1 MRLHYLQGM
10 IPTEDDEAE
19 EQVLEVIDGTKEY
32 LELNRSGTN
41 SCYMYS
47 TGNIH
52 PVVRLFSSIQL
63 HLCLA
68 FEHTMA
74 VASTAAGCKLVGV
87 CFQLLGCLESL
98 VVCSY

>member
-52 PVVRLFSSIQL
+52 PVVRLFSGIQL
-63 HLCLA
+63 HLCLSLL
-68 FEHTMA
+68 
-74 VASTAAGCKLVGV
+74 STLWQLRPLLQVVSWWGFVSSYSAA
-87 CFQLLGCLESL
+87 
-98 VVCSY
+98 